1 MDFIARTEQKPNIR
15 KVRYSPIQN
24 NPRRLVPVLDS
35 IANLCV
41 RDPYHEVVAV
51 ALRIHNDVELI
62 TAANSDVSSATE
74 IHLKNLWK
82 ALQQLSSDYC
92 AANGAPEKS
101 PPRPDHDSLTSQ
113 GGRSQKYGKL
123 LRLSELSDA
132 STTVSDFFE
141 DKINEYQH
149 SINYLDIYKAGLVE
163 ARSSNKLKP
172 GEFNQEMA
180 PILDTY
186 RPQWRE
192 VVEKA
197 LKTRNDNRHEEAEE
211 LEIDPVELEHDL
223 AKMVSQHLTSK
234 NRVHCEPPVSR
245 AYTYIGISKLSCRGC
260 QIFIQ
265 ASNKVHHTRFS
276 SKGQHHKAYYPW
288 QFPNFP
294 KSAEV
299 AKEMYV
305 ALCNRFSNQYV

>member
-1 MDFIARTEQKPNIR
+1 MDFIARKEQKPNIR

-41 RDPYHEVVAV
+41 RDPYHEVVVV

-123 LRLSELSDA
+123 LRVLVA
-132 STTVSDFFE
+132 FNSTFIFNIIQQMISIIKQHKNMFSTWNNSLVLRSVEMCRIESHIPAIRIIGRINDSLGFF
-141 DKINEYQH
+141 
-149 SINYLDIYKAGLVE
+149 
-163 ARSSNKLKP
+163 
-172 GEFNQEMA
+172 
-180 PILDTY
+180 
-186 RPQWRE
+186 
-192 VVEKA
+192 
-197 LKTRNDNRHEEAEE
+197 
-211 LEIDPVELEHDL
+211 
-223 AKMVSQHLTSK
+223 
-234 NRVHCEPPVSR
+234 
-245 AYTYIGISKLSCRGC
+245 RG
-260 QIFIQ
+260 QD
-265 ASNKVHHTRFS
+265 
-276 SKGQHHKAYYPW
+276 
-288 QFPNFP
+288 
-294 KSAEV
+294 
-299 AKEMYV
+299 
-305 ALCNRFSNQYV
+305 